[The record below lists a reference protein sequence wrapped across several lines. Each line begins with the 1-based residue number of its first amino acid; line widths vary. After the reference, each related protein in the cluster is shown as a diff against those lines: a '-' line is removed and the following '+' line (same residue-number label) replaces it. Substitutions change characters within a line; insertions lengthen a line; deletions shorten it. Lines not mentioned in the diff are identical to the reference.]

1 MLIFSIYSIIHLVN
15 ILKKV
20 KKWKLLKKKR
30 KAGGGRK
37 KLNRILKKVIVR
49 LDVDIAD
56 TFTEVCT
63 RLEISKQ
70 KFLEN
75 SIKNLIKINLC
86 KENHE
91 TN

>member
-1 MLIFSIYSIIHLVN
+1 MEIV
-15 ILKKV
+15 
-20 KKWKLLKKKR
+20 KKKR

-37 KLNRILKKVIVR
+37 KLNRVLKKVIVR

-75 SIKNLIKINLC
+75 SIKNLIKIN
-86 KENHE
+86 KGKKDES
-91 TN
+91 